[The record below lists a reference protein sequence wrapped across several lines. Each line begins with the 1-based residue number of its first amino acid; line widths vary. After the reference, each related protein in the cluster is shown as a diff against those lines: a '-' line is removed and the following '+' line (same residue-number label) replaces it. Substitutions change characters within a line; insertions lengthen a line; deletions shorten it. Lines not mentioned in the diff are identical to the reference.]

1 MKNNPIDMRKK
12 NSCPYLNPSYKDLEQ
27 IFIAQG
33 IKIPVNNLLDEEE
46 EKKDVD
52 QEKIIKEN
60 FIINYPEDKFEE
72 YNIYNIFMEIKP
84 L

>member
-46 EKKDVD
+46 EKRML
-52 QEKIIKEN
+52 IKRR
-60 FIINYPEDKFEE
+60 
-72 YNIYNIFMEIKP
+72 
-84 L
+84 